1 MTAID
6 LARRIELAM
15 PAAFANFATNKASG
29 RTQTALTTFGEL
41 GHALGFAVQCKR
53 SCYPKA
59 DQGEWLY
66 DQIWFVNHATKQ
78 GFLTRL
84 PMVLESEFD
93 KPDRGIDDDF
103 PKLVQA
109 RADVR
114 IWLWWSVAA
123 RKHINLCK
131 DQIIEFGYTLPGDE
145 WVFGVFDWLAR
156 KPIIERFTVTRDL
169 LPAGREVANA

>member
-1 MTAID
+1 MEAND
-6 LARRIELAM
+6 LAQRIELAV
-15 PAAFANFATNKASG
+15 PVAFANFATNTKSA

-78 GFLTRL
+78 GFLTCL
-84 PMVLESEFD
+84 PMVLELEFST
-93 KPDRGIDDDF
+93 PAPGIDDDF

-109 RADVR
+109 RAAVR
-114 IWLWWSVAA
+114 VWLWQSVNA
-123 RKHINLCK
+123 RAHIDLCK

-169 LPAGREVANA
+169 VRAGGEVANA